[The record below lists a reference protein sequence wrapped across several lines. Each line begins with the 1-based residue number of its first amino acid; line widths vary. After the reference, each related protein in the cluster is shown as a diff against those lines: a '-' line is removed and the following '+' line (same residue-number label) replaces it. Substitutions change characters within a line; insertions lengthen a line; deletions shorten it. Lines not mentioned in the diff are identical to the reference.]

1 MLPACIHADSAA
13 ATFFSDLKRQEEMSH
28 RRMMFS
34 RRGFSEMRGHEMRPS
49 DILRMRLAQLHRDRM
64 AADMALASST
74 TTMPHATA
82 SSDEELVPLLCSSQG
97 CENFAAICDH
107 RCISCIGLRKPAHLS
122 DAAWKE
128 IFAALWKV
136 EKQR

>member
-1 MLPACIHADSAA
+1 MLPAWIHKDSAA
-13 ATFFSDLKRQEEMSH
+13 ASFFSDVKRQEEMPH

-34 RRGFSEMRGHEMRPS
+34 RQGAFEMRPREMRPS

-64 AADMALASST
+64 MADMAI
-74 TTMPHATA
+74 A
-82 SSDEELVPLLCSSQG
+82 SSDEEELVPLLCSSQG

-107 RCISCIGLRKPAHLS
+107 RCISCIGMRKPAHLS

>member
-1 MLPACIHADSAA
+1 MLPAWIHKDSAA
-13 ATFFSDLKRQEEMSH
+13 ASFFSDVKEEMPH

-34 RRGFSEMRGHEMRPS
+34 RQGAFEMRRGFEMRPS

-64 AADMALASST
+64 MADMAI
-74 TTMPHATA
+74 ATA